1 MADQEQHV
9 DERVIYD
16 VVLKL
21 QADVRT
27 KFDELGKQVGEL
39 TTYVIQAKALEQ
51 DRKLPDRLEDQ
62 NKRIMALEHAL
73 TTAKAFGWFASILST
88 LLGIWQV
95 IKALT
100 GH

>member
-1 MADQEQHV
+1 MV
-9 DERVIYD
+9 ERQVSDSDIYN

-21 QADVRT
+21 QDDLIT
-27 KFDELGKQVGEL
+27 KFGQLSEQVGEL
-39 TTYVIQAKALEQ
+39 KTYVIQAKALEQ
-51 DRKLPDRLEDQ
+51 DRRLPDKLEAQ
-62 NKRIMALEHAL
+62 AARITALEHAL

-95 IKALT
+95 IRALT

>member
-21 QADVRT
+21 QDDVRI

-39 TTYVIQAKALEQ
+39 TTYVIQAKALEE
-51 DRKLPDRLEDQ
+51 DRKLPGKIQAQADR
-62 NKRIMALEHAL
+62 ITALEHAL
-73 TTAKAFGWFASILST
+73 TTAKAFGWFASIVST
-88 LLGIWQV
+88 LLAIWQV